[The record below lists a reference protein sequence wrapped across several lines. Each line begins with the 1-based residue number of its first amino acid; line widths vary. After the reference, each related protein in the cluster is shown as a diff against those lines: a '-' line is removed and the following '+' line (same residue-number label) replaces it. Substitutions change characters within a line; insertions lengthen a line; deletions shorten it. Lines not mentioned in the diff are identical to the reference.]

1 MKKSHLTG
9 KRFNLATLGDV
20 HLGHPRTSTKQI
32 VDVILEAFPG
42 NRETADLDMILI
54 NGDFFDRNLS
64 LSSDV
69 VTDIHLAVCH
79 LLRICADNNIILRV
93 S

>member
-20 HLGHPRTSTKQI
+20 HLGHPRTSTKKI

-54 NGDFFDRNLS
+54 HGTLKKMEKVQSTKIRM
-64 LSSDV
+64 
-69 VTDIHLAVCH
+69 
-79 LLRICADNNIILRV
+79 
-93 S
+93 

>member
-20 HLGHPRTSTKQI
+20 HLGHPRTSTKKI

-42 NRETADLDMILI
+42 NRETADLDMISMVMVI
-54 NGDFFDRNLS
+54 
-64 LSSDV
+64 
-69 VTDIHLAVCH
+69 
-79 LLRICADNNIILRV
+79 LLTHVFSFRRHQIF
-93 S
+93 